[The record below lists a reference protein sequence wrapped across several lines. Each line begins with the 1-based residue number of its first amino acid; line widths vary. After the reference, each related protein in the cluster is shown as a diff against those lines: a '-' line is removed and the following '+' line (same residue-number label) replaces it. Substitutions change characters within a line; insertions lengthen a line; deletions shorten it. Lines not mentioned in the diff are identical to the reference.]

1 MSLIISFDK
10 AGNISLMFKKKSNF
24 DVPFYIQ
31 LVIFYY
37 QVWKVRDDDQKIIT
51 FGFSFTNLLICEV
64 TQKIDFF
71 GSGCYFLVSSR
82 LYPYELSF
90 SFNRENQCKSQPHK
104 MVKHTQTICRLLP
117 TIYLSVF
124 DHLVV
129 LALKGLC

>member
-71 GSGCYFLVSSR
+71 WEWLLLSS
-82 LYPYELSF
+82 ELS
-90 SFNRENQCKSQPHK
+90 SIP
-104 MVKHTQTICRLLP
+104 LW
-117 TIYLSVF
+117 
-124 DHLVV
+124 
-129 LALKGLC
+129 ALIFL